1 MYILVAHGHH
11 REMVRCN
18 MGRSFGIK
26 VGIAR
31 GEATLR
37 QFPQTKL
44 LILCTPFISL
54 PSLMAEQQTEYVTK
68 LIHEEVEKMMKSLLD
83 NSVQQLKRASSE
95 TANSQL
101 KEIKKLKYAEPHN
114 FKRKA
119 NEDQFKFNTK
129 VIDTMAEVSGF
140 LQQKEISKA
149 QEEIKKGEQLLREQQ
164 KHILLADKSEYGWAT
179 VHEYKKHELADN
191 LDDEKRIFK
200 SEIRAKAQRKQNKS
214 KLSVDR
220 FSKPCGPPDAAIKQ
234 PIPVLQSRL
243 FPAQPNM
250 FKRTIRPGNCYS
262 CGKAGHWR
270 NECPG
275 SSQQ

>member
-1 MYILVAHGHH
+1 
-11 REMVRCN
+11 
-18 MGRSFGIK
+18 
-26 VGIAR
+26 
-31 GEATLR
+31 
-37 QFPQTKL
+37 
-44 LILCTPFISL
+44 
-54 PSLMAEQQTEYVTK
+54 MAEQQTEYVTK
-68 LIHEEVEKMMKSLLD
+68 LIREEVEKNNDKLLASMKSLLD
-83 NSVQQLKRASSE
+83 NSLQQLKRASSE
-95 TANSQL
+95 TADSQL
-101 KEIKKLKYAEPHN
+101 KEIKKLKYAEPYN

-129 VIDTMAEVSGF
+129 VIDTIAEVSGF
-140 LQQKEISKA
+140 LQQK
-149 QEEIKKGEQLLREQQ
+149 EEIKKGEQLLRERQ
-164 KHILLADKSEYGWAT
+164 KHILLADKSEYGWAI

-191 LDDEKRIFK
+191 SDDEKRIFK

-214 KLSVDR
+214 KLTVNR
-220 FSKPCGPPDAAIKQ
+220 FSKPLNTPDTTIKQ
-234 PIPVLQSRL
+234 PIPVLQSRP

>member
-1 MYILVAHGHH
+1 
-11 REMVRCN
+11 
-18 MGRSFGIK
+18 
-26 VGIAR
+26 
-31 GEATLR
+31 
-37 QFPQTKL
+37 
-44 LILCTPFISL
+44 
-54 PSLMAEQQTEYVTK
+54 MAEQQTEYVTQ
-68 LIHEEVEKMMKSLLD
+68 LIREEVEKNNDKLLASMKSLLD

-95 TANSQL
+95 TADSQL
-101 KEIKKLKYAEPHN
+101 KEIKKQKYAEPYN

-129 VIDTMAEVSGF
+129 VIDTMAEVLGF
-140 LQQKEISKA
+140 LQQKAISKA
-149 QEEIKKGEQLLREQQ
+149 QEEIEKGEQLLRERQ

-191 LDDEKRIFK
+191 SDDEKRIFK

-214 KLSVDR
+214 KMTVNR
-220 FSKPCGPPDAAIKQ
+220 FSKPRNTPDTTIKQ
-234 PIPVLQSRL
+234 PIPVLQSRP